1 MLSFMASGEFKLIVQ
16 NLSVH
21 YFEEKGIVTRAVNG
35 VSFNIK
41 GTESIGIAGESACG
55 KSTLGSALMRSLPPQ
70 GRIVSGAVLLDG
82 KDIVKLEDAQY
93 DKHIRWKKIAMVFQ
107 SAMNSLDPVFTVHDQ
122 MEEILRFHGSKGDT
136 DDRILISLQDVG
148 LDSTTAK
155 KYPHE
160 LSGGMKQRVVIAMAL
175 LHDPDILVADE
186 PTTALD
192 VIVQAQIVKLLKYL
206 KVKKGLTIIVI
217 SHDLGVIFEI
227 ADQVAIMYAGEIVE
241 LGSNDEVLKK
251 PKHPYTQLLVS
262 SIPRLSSGEN
272 IVYIKGQPPDLKNLS
287 DGCKFLNR
295 CPYAMDECKK
305 GPPAVKTD
313 LGFVL
318 CWLYK

>member
-1 MLSFMASGEFKLIVQ
+1 
-16 NLSVH
+16 
-21 YFEEKGIVTRAVNG
+21 
-35 VSFNIK
+35 
-41 GTESIGIAGESACG
+41 
-55 KSTLGSALMRSLPPQ
+55 
-70 GRIVSGAVLLDG
+70 
-82 KDIVKLEDAQY
+82 
-93 DKHIRWKKIAMVFQ
+93 
-107 SAMNSLDPVFTVHDQ
+107 
-122 MEEILRFHGSKGDT
+122 
-136 DDRILISLQDVG
+136 
-148 LDSTTAK
+148 
-155 KYPHE
+155 
-160 LSGGMKQRVVIAMAL
+160 MKQRVVIAMAL

-287 DGCKFLNR
+287 EGCKFLNR

-305 GPPAVKTD
+305 GPPAVKTA

>member
-1 MLSFMASGEFKLIVQ
+1 MLSFMASGEFKLIVE
-16 NLSVH
+16 NLTVH
-21 YFEEKGIVTRAVNG
+21 YFEEKGIVTQAVNG

-41 GTESIGIAGESACG
+41 GTESMGIACESACG
-55 KSTLGSALMRSLPPQ
+55 KRTLGSALMRSLPSQ
-70 GRIVSGAVLLDG
+70 GRIVRGAVLLDG
-82 KDIVKLEDAQY
+82 MDIVELEDAQY

-107 SAMNSLDPVFTVHDQ
+107 SAMNSLDPVITVHDQ
-122 MEEILRFHGSKGDT
+122 MEEILRSHGSKGDSNE
-136 DDRILISLQDVG
+136 RIMISLQDVG

-175 LHDPDILVADE
+175 LNDPDILVADE

-262 SIPRLSSGEN
+262 SIPRLSSGKN
-272 IVYIKGQPPDLKNLS
+272 IVYMKGQPPDLKNLS
-287 DGCKFLNR
+287 EGCKFLNR
-295 CPYAMDECKK
+295 CPYAMDECKNR
-305 GPPAVKTD
+305 PPAVKTA